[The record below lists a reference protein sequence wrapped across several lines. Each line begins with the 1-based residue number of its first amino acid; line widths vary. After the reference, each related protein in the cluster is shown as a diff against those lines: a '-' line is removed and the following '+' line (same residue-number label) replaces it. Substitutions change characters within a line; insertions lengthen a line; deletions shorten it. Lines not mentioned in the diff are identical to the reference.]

1 MEETL
6 KTHTGQLGQA
16 LSSAILVPKKKKK
29 KKINNAI
36 ALMIM
41 DGNFIYPSGKGY
53 LSELSGHKEDLSHP
67 YR

>member
-53 LSELSGHKEDLSHP
+53 L
-67 YR
+67 